1 MTQLITNPNYL
12 RKQYADSSNLDA
24 RVNLHQRCSV
34 NHYGFHPW
42 VFDQLHLSEG
52 ERVLELGCGP
62 GHLWVANRQR
72 LPNDVHLTLT
82 DFSPGMFA
90 AAQRQLSD
98 IPGATFRVVDAQDIP
113 YPVASFDLVL
123 ANHMLYHV
131 PDQAKAVAEMRR
143 VLNPQGR
150 FIAATNGQSHM
161 QELTELVYEFDPA
174 IRTMSNAVVE
184 RFSLENGGEVLGRYF
199 SDVRVLRYADAL
211 HVTEPEPLVNYVLS
225 MARAQTSAEDWGERF
240 TAFVEQR
247 LAQHGAI
254 HITKSSGVFVCY
266 P

>member
-1 MTQLITNPNYL
+1 MTELISNPNYL
-12 RKQYADSSNLDA
+12 HKQYADSSNLDA
-24 RVNLHQRCSV
+24 RVSLHQRCSV
-34 NHYGFHPW
+34 NHYGFHAW
-42 VFDQLHLSEG
+42 VFDQLHLAAG
-52 ERVLELGCGP
+52 ERLLELGCGP
-62 GHLWVANRQR
+62 GHLWVANRQH
-72 LPNDVHLTLT
+72 LPDDIHLTLT
-82 DFSPGMFA
+82 DFSPGMLA

-98 IPGATFRVVDAQDIP
+98 IPGVAFRVVDAQNIP
-113 YPVASFDLVL
+113 YPAANFDLVL

-131 PDQAKAVAEMRR
+131 PDQAQAVAEMRR
-143 VLNPQGR
+143 VLGSR
-150 FIAATNGQSHM
+150 RRLIAATNGHSHM

-184 RFSLENGGEVLGRYF
+184 RFSLENGDAVLGRF
-199 SDVRVLRYADAL
+199 FRDVRVLHYEDAL

-225 MARAQTSAEDWGERF
+225 MARAQTSATDWGERF